1 MVLFQAKT
9 TVSKTLPACVYLI
22 ASDTDPVIQ
31 TIESH
36 HPAIESVTADARF
49 STDFLAVSIQRIGL
63 HYLVLVGLDNRT
75 DSASIGHGIAAGC
88 QAVQGLKLEAM
99 SLYLS
104 ESQLASSPTIG
115 QWIGQSVVMGT
126 YAFDVYKSNPKTPNP
141 INTLD
146 IITDTDKSHKKL
158 LADMTIGLAIGAGVN
173 QARDLAN
180 TPANDLNPT
189 TFIEKIEDTFSR
201 SNAMRVRIID
211 ETDAQEMGMNCLVGV
226 GQGSRQPSALAI
238 ITYTGNKQSTEHTAI
253 VGKGITFDTGGI
265 SLKPSAN
272 MKAMKGDM
280 SGAAAVFGAMHIID
294 TLKPKINVTAYI
306 ALAENMPSGH
316 AQRPGDVITAY
327 NGTSVEIV
335 NTDAEGRLVLAD
347 ALAYAVEQKPTRL
360 LDIATLTGAAMVA
373 LGREAL
379 GIMGNDQAVIDH
391 TKACEATSGES
402 VWQLPLY
409 DNFKTYLKSNV
420 ADIAHC
426 SEERYGGT
434 CTAAKFLEQFVGDTP
449 WVHVD
454 MAPKMDNPKTKGVD
468 IEGMSGAGTRLIYR
482 FLTQ

>member
-1 MVLFQAKT
+1 MVSFQAQT
-9 TVSKTLPACVYLI
+9 TVSTTLPACVYLI
-22 ASDTDPVIQ
+22 GSDTDPVIQ
-31 TIESH
+31 RIHAH
-36 HPAIESVTADARF
+36 HPDLDPLTADARF
-49 STDFLAVSIQRIGL
+49 STDFLSVFTVRVGR

-75 DSASIGHGIAAGC
+75 DAVSIGHAVATGC
-88 QAVQGLKLEAM
+88 QTVQALELEAL

-104 ESQLASSPTIG
+104 EAQLASSAAIG
-115 QWIGQSVVMGT
+115 QWIGQSVAMGT
-126 YAFDVYKSNPKTPNP
+126 YAFDRYKSNPKTPNP
-141 INTLD
+141 IQTID
-146 IITDTDKSHKKL
+146 VITDTDHAHKAI
-158 LADMTIGLAIGAGVN
+158 LADLAIGMAIGTGVN

-180 TPANDLNPT
+180 MPANDLNPT
-189 TFIEKIEDTFSR
+189 TFIEKIESKFS
-201 SNAMRVRIID
+201 SNAAISVRIID
-211 ETDAQEMGMNCLVGV
+211 ETEAADMGMNCLVAV

-238 ITYTGNKQSTEHTAI
+238 ITYTGDKQSSEHTAI

-265 SLKPSAN
+265 SLKPANN

-280 SGAAAVFGAMHIID
+280 SGAAAVFGAMHIVD

-347 ALAYAVEQKPTRL
+347 ALAYAVEKKPARI

-379 GIMGNDQAVIDH
+379 GIMGNNQAVIDR
-391 TKACEATSGES
+391 TKACEATSGER

-409 DNFKTYLKSNV
+409 DSFKPYLKSTI

-434 CTAAKFLEQFVGDTP
+434 CTAAKFLEQFVDDAP

-454 MAPKMDNPKTKGVD
+454 MAPKMDNTKTKGVD
-468 IEGMSGAGTRLIYR
+468 IDGMSGAGTRLIYR